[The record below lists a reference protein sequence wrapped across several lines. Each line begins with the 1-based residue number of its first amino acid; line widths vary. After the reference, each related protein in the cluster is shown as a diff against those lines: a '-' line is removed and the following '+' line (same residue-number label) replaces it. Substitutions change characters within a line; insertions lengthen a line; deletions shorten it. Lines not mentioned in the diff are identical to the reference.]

1 MARYKGRGGPAHC
14 LVHGF
19 VTGVATPS
27 LADLDRLMNFR
38 VTYRGSR
45 KGLLSIFSAIFFPS
59 GTGLRAHGDSTA
71 VLVSYGL
78 FFFWSSIFFFS
89 EEEEES
95 QCRDVNIHF

>member
-1 MARYKGRGGPAHC
+1 MARYRGEGVPAHC

-38 VTYRGSR
+38 VTYRASR
-45 KGLLSIFSAIFFPS
+45 KGLPSIFFAIFFPS

-71 VLVSYGL
+71 VLVSYS
-78 FFFWSSIFFFS
+78 FFLELDIFFGGGGR
-89 EEEEES
+89 ES
-95 QCRDVNIHF
+95 VSRRQHSF

>member
-1 MARYKGRGGPAHC
+1 MTRYRGEGVPAHC

-38 VTYRGSR
+38 VTYRASR
-45 KGLLSIFSAIFFPS
+45 KGLPSIFFAIFFPS
-59 GTGLRAHGDSTA
+59 GTGLLHTGTQR
-71 VLVSYGL
+71 L
-78 FFFWSSIFFFS
+78 FWFHIVFFWSSIFFS

-95 QCRDVNIHF
+95 

>member
-1 MARYKGRGGPAHC
+1 MARYRGEGVPAHC

-38 VTYRGSR
+38 VTYRASR
-45 KGLLSIFSAIFFPS
+45 KGLPSIFFAIFFPS

-71 VLVSYGL
+71 VLVSYS
-78 FFFWSSIFFFS
+78 FFWSSIFFS

-95 QCRDVNIHF
+95 QCRDVNIRFE